1 MSAHPN
7 SPGSQ
12 PPAITPQDTARYTAE
27 LIESLKK
34 IALQQGQGLLA
45 HLLDLAALE
54 AKSLAKGQAQETR
67 LPE

>member
-7 SPGSQ
+7 PPPSLPG
-12 PPAITPQDTARYTAE
+12 AITPEETARYTAE

-34 IALQQGQGLLA
+34 IALRQGQALLA

>member
-7 SPGSQ
+7 PPGSQ
-12 PPAITPQDTARYTAE
+12 PGAITPEETARYTAE

-34 IALQQGQGLLA
+34 IALRQGQALLA

>member
-1 MSAHPN
+1 MTIAPE
-7 SPGSQ
+7 
-12 PPAITPQDTARYTAE
+12 PPQGGVTPEETARYTAE

-34 IALQQGQGLLA
+34 IALRQGQELLA

-54 AKSLAKGQAQETR
+54 AKSLAKGHAQETR